1 MYEWLVVRLAMLGIL
16 VGGGLLLALAGN
28 ALDGWRAR
36 RARARSA
43 RQDEVLAAEYRVNPT
58 QIDRWRERPVR
69 GNGARDRGAASASD
83 RAHLT
88 CITAA
93 RSSACR

>member
-1 MYEWLVVRLAMLGIL
+1 MYEWLVVRFAMLGIL
-16 VGGGLLLALAGN
+16 VGGGMLLALAGS
-28 ALDGWRAR
+28 ALDRWRER
-36 RARARSA
+36 RGRARST

-58 QIDRWRERPVR
+58 QSDRWREPPVR
-69 GNGARDRGAASASD
+69 GSGARDSGAASANN

-93 RSSACR
+93 RSSAQ